1 MKLGDDRKPP
11 VQITGIAYAIGGAAG
26 GITAWGL
33 GLDPRLAAGV
43 AAATAFGLLCWTLAL
58 VIVACAFFAWM
69 DDRDSRNRKGAR

>member
-1 MKLGDDRKPP
+1 MDEDRKPP
-11 VQITGIAYAIGGAAG
+11 FQITGIAYAIGGAAG

-58 VIVACAFFAWM
+58 VIVASAFFVWM
-69 DDRDSRNRKGAR
+69 DDREARKPRGTR